1 MISAE
6 GKRLAGTFGLT
17 VNAQNGV
24 FFGAVGGYSVAV
36 VENTSQRKYYIT
48 FPARPSQGAP
58 DQAPGDFLHGFAAGR
73 KLGWLWGTILAGLG
87 RWVSLTLSGGLLWYM
102 YMPEEFLGLPM
113 VDPWVY
119 SMIFNGVLIVLVTV
133 VNLIVLGIFQSVPA
147 LRQKLLTKQN

>member
-58 DQAPGDFLHGFAAGR
+58 DQAPGDFLHGFAARAEGPGPGSR
-73 KLGWLWGTILAGLG
+73 PRSIPCTSRCRCGGIK
-87 RWVSLTLSGGLLWYM
+87 RWPGPFTRSFRPS
-102 YMPEEFLGLPM
+102 
-113 VDPWVY
+113 
-119 SMIFNGVLIVLVTV
+119 
-133 VNLIVLGIFQSVPA
+133 PA
-147 LRQKLLTKQN
+147 T